1 MPTSSAGQPKY
12 LMCARALALLSG
24 LAAGSASCGSTL
36 PSGNTDSGSKDAS
49 GSDLVST
56 PYDGGVHG
64 VQPYDG
70 GVQGVQIMPN
80 DGSQPYDGARLGLF
94 GNPDATGTTTP
105 YDGGF
110 FGVRINPD
118 AH

>member
-1 MPTSSAGQPKY
+1 MQ
-12 LMCARALALLSG
+12 
-24 LAAGSASCGSTL
+24 
-36 PSGNTDSGSKDAS
+36 
-49 GSDLVST
+49 

-64 VQPYDG
+64 VQ
-70 GVQGVQIMPN
+70 IIPN

>member
-24 LAAGSASCGSTL
+24 LATGSAGCGSSL
-36 PSGNTDSGSKDAS
+36 PGGHTDGGSKDAS
-49 GSDLVST
+49 GSDVVST

-64 VQPYDG
+64 IQPYDG
-70 GVQGVQIMPN
+70 GVHGVQIMPN
-80 DGSQPYDGARLGLF
+80 DGSQP
-94 GNPDATGTTTP
+94 DATGSTTP

-118 AH
+118 AQ